1 MTGGKTTWHFPRT
14 PSTHHSVNRARVIC
28 SNMSNNVWHMPGRMV
43 RTDRPPRQRS
53 FVFLFCCALLSVWWK
68 MGFACRAV
76 VNGPENW
83 QPPENFHPLA
93 SDMGYVG
100 DWWTHCWDSLF
111 TPDPPDDDDVLSIWV
126 GSEKRI
132 SSSNPRAVGLVVLDL
147 FPFSWAFPPILFFRR
162 YN

>member
-43 RTDRPPRQRS
+43 GTDRPPRQRG

-83 QPPENFHPLA
+83 QPPKTSTPLPQTWGILVTGGRIVEIHY
-93 SDMGYVG
+93 SPQ
-100 DWWTHCWDSLF
+100 T
-111 TPDPPDDDDVLSIWV
+111 PDDDDVLSIWV